1 MRKIV
6 LAVAAVAVATVAA
19 AATYAWAQSSAT
31 SVIYACSKSD
41 GTIRIV
47 DSTQVCKATET
58 ALQWNVTGPQGAPGQ
73 NGAPGAQGPPGP
85 QGPQGQAAPDPSA
98 TSGVLSV
105 TGQQQGAFTSPD
117 GPAIGLTAIS
127 HEIVS
132 PRDASSGLPT
142 GKRQHKPLVIT
153 KELDKTSPLF
163 LNALIQNENL
173 TQVLIGLL
181 EPGSAT
187 PYMTI
192 KLTNASIASRAQAGA
207 TEIISFTYQK
217 IEWTW
222 VDGGI
227 TAQDDWEA
235 PVS

>member
-31 SVIYACSKSD
+31 SVINACSKAD

-47 DSTQVCKATET
+47 DSPQACKATET
-58 ALQWNVTGPQGAPGQ
+58 ALQWNVTGPPGAPGQ
-73 NGAPGAQGPPGP
+73 DGAQGPPGP
-85 QGPQGQAAPDPSA
+85 PGPQGLAAPDPSA
-98 TSGVLSV
+98 TTGVVSV
-105 TGQQQGAFTSPD
+105 TGQQQGAFTPPN
-117 GPAIGLTAIS
+117 GPAIGLTAIT

-163 LNALIQNENL
+163 LKALIQNENL
-173 TQVLIGLL
+173 TQVLIGLVK
-181 EPGSAT
+181 PGSAT